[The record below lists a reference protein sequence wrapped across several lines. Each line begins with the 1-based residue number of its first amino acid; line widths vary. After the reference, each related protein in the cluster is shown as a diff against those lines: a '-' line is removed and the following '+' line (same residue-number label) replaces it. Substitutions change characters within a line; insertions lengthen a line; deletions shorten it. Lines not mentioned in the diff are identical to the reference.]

1 MRDRGRGET
10 NDELRRLRSTRGKMP
25 KVKTHSVL
33 AIVKGHERG
42 NCGILV
48 SCLIGRFH
56 DWYAAYGLDEGFSSH
71 SLQN

>member
-1 MRDRGRGET
+1 MAT
-10 NDELRRLRSTRGKMP
+10 MIQAAWIYVWPNSTTKFF
-25 KVKTHSVL
+25 L
-33 AIVKGHERG
+33 DLYAERG
-42 NCGILV
+42 CGILV

>member
-1 MRDRGRGET
+1 MMSQDGYYGSGCIDPCVAEQH
-10 NDELRRLRSTRGKMP
+10 NEVFLDLY
-25 KVKTHSVL
+25 
-33 AIVKGHERG
+33 AERG
-42 NCGILV
+42 CGILV

>member
-1 MRDRGRGET
+1 MFLINRE
-10 NDELRRLRSTRGKMP
+10 RRMVNGIPVS
-25 KVKTHSVL
+25 S
-33 AIVKGHERG
+33 
-42 NCGILV
+42 CGILV